1 VIYEV
6 EVTLPRA
13 LDDQTRRF
21 LDAVQRSA
29 NRLVRFGGNSD
40 SIKLTVEVA
49 GMCRE
54 DAIRAAAGEVARI
67 FPASSDEKYGEP
79 SEM

>member
-1 VIYEV
+1 MHYEV

-29 NRLVRFGGNSD
+29 NQLVRFGGDNA
-40 SIKLTVEVA
+40 SIRLTVEVA

-67 FPASSDEKYGEP
+67 FPACNDEKYGEP
-79 SEM
+79 ILR